1 MKAIIQGQE
10 TVLEQLDGVWKPKG
24 NPEASISALPD
35 GRLLLHVDNRVFTAR
50 LLDINKAEKT
60 LTLSLNGKSVL
71 VNLKE
76 PLDDLLHSMGLDKM
90 AAAKVSHVKA
100 PMPGL
105 VLNVL
110 VEAGQEVKKGDKLLV
125 LEAMK
130 MENIIKAAGDGKVG
144 RIAVDKGQAVDKNQT
159 LIEFE

>member
-10 TVLEQLDGVWKPKG
+10 TALQLQDGVWKPG
-24 NPEASISALPD
+24 THSDAELTVLPD
-35 GRLLLHVDNRVFTAR
+35 GRVLIHVAQQVFTAR
-50 LLDINKAEKT
+50 LLEINKADKT
-60 LTLSLNGKSVL
+60 VILSLNGKSVT
-71 VNLKE
+71 VTLKE
-76 PLDDLLHSMGLDKM
+76 PLDDLLHSMGLDKLTT
-90 AAAKVSHVKA
+90 AKVTHVKA

-130 MENIIKAAGDGKVG
+130 MENIIKAAGDGKVA

-159 LIEFE
+159 LVEFE

>member
-10 TVLEQLDGVWKPKG
+10 TALQLQDGVWKPG
-24 NPEASISALPD
+24 THSDAELTVLPD
-35 GRLLLHVDNRVFTAR
+35 GRLLIHVAQQVFTAR
-50 LLDINKAEKT
+50 LLEINRAEKT
-60 LTLSLNGKSVL
+60 VILSLNGKSVS
-71 VNLKE
+71 VTLKE
-76 PLDDLLHSMGLDKM
+76 PLDDLLHSMGLDKLTT
-90 AAAKVSHVKA
+90 AKVTHVKA

-130 MENIIKAAGDGKVG
+130 MENIIKAAGDGKVA
-144 RIAVDKGQAVDKNQT
+144 RIAVNKGQAVDKNQT
-159 LIEFE
+159 LVEFE

>member
-10 TVLEQLDGVWKPKG
+10 TVLQQIDGVWTPEN
-24 NPEASISALPD
+24 NPEATISVLPD
-35 GRLLLHVDNRVFTAR
+35 GRLLLHVGSGVFTAR
-50 LLDINKAEKT
+50 LLELNRAEKT
-60 LTLSLNGKSVL
+60 LTISLNGKTVSVT
-71 VNLKE
+71 LKE

-90 AAAKVSHVKA
+90 ATAKVSHVKA

-144 RIAVDKGQAVDKNQT
+144 RIAVEKGQAVDKNQT

>member
-10 TVLEQLDGVWKPKG
+10 TALQLQDGVWKPG
-24 NPEASISALPD
+24 IHSDAELTVLPD
-35 GRLLLHVDNRVFTAR
+35 GRVLIHVAQQVFTAR
-50 LLDINKAEKT
+50 LLEINKADKT
-60 LTLSLNGKSVL
+60 VILSLNGKSVT
-71 VNLKE
+71 VTLKE
-76 PLDDLLHSMGLDKM
+76 PLDDLLHSMGLDKLTT
-90 AAAKVSHVKA
+90 AKVTHVKA

-130 MENIIKAAGDGKVG
+130 MENIIKAAGDGKVAH
-144 RIAVDKGQAVDKNQT
+144 IAVDKGQAVDKNQT
-159 LIEFE
+159 LVEFE

>member
-10 TVLEQLDGVWKPKG
+10 TVLQQIDGVWTPEN
-24 NPEASISALPD
+24 NPEATVSVLPD
-35 GRLLLHVDNRVFTAR
+35 GRLLLHVGSCVFTAR
-50 LLDINKAEKT
+50 LLELNRAEKT
-60 LTLSLNGKSVL
+60 LTISLNGKNISVT
-71 VNLKE
+71 LKE

-90 AAAKVSHVKA
+90 ATAKVSHVKA

-144 RIAVDKGQAVDKNQT
+144 RIAVEKGQAVDKNQT

>member
-1 MKAIIQGQE
+1 MKAIIRGQE
-10 TVLEQLDGVWKPKG
+10 TLLQQIDGVWTPEN
-24 NPEASISALPD
+24 NPEATISVLPD
-35 GRLLLHVDNRVFTAR
+35 SRLLLHVGSGVFTAR
-50 LLDINKAEKT
+50 LLELNRAEKT
-60 LTLSLNGKSVL
+60 LTISLNGKTISVT
-71 VNLKE
+71 LKE

-90 AAAKVSHVKA
+90 ATAKVSHVKA

-144 RIAVDKGQAVDKNQT
+144 RIAVKKGQAVDKNQT

>member
-10 TVLEQLDGVWKPKG
+10 TVLQQIDGVWTPEK
-24 NPEASISALPD
+24 NPEATVSVLPD
-35 GRLLLHVDNRVFTAR
+35 GRLLLHVSNKVFTAR
-50 LLDINKAEKT
+50 LMDINRVEKT
-60 LTLSLNGKSVL
+60 LILSLNGKSVS
-71 VNLKE
+71 VTLKE

-90 AAAKVSHVKA
+90 AVAKVSHVKA

-110 VEAGQEVKKGDKLLV
+110 VQPGDEVKKGDKLLV

-130 MENIIKAAGDGKVG
+130 MENIIKAAGDGKVA
-144 RIAVDKGQAVDKNQT
+144 RIAVDKGQAVDKNQI

>member
-10 TVLEQLDGVWKPKG
+10 TVLEQIDGVWTPEN
-24 NPEASISALPD
+24 NPEATVSVLPD
-35 GRLLLHVDNRVFTAR
+35 GRLLLHAGSSVFTAR
-50 LLDINKAEKT
+50 ALELNRAEKT
-60 LTLSLNGKSVL
+60 LTISLNGKTISVT
-71 VNLKE
+71 LKE

-90 AAAKVSHVKA
+90 ATAKVSHVKA

-144 RIAVDKGQAVDKNQT
+144 RIGLEKGQAVDKNQT

>member
-10 TVLEQLDGVWKPKG
+10 TVLEQLDGVWKPLG
-24 NPEASISALPD
+24 HAEASVSTLPD
-35 GRLLLHVDNRVFTAR
+35 GRLLLHVANQVFTAR
-50 LLDINKAEKT
+50 LLDMNRAEKT
-60 LTLSLNGKSVL
+60 LTLSLNGKSITVK
-71 VNLKE
+71 LKE
-76 PLDDLLHSMGLDKM
+76 PLDDLLQSMGLDKLTT
-90 AAAKVSHVKA
+90 ARVSHVKA

-110 VEAGQEVKKGDKLLV
+110 VQPGDEVKKGDKLLV

-130 MENIIKAAGDGKVG
+130 MENIIKAAGDGKVA

>member
-1 MKAIIQGQE
+1 MKAIIQGQK
-10 TVLEQLDGVWKPKG
+10 TALQLQDGVWKPG
-24 NPEASISALPD
+24 THSDAELTVLPD
-35 GRLLLHVDNRVFTAR
+35 GRVLIHVAQQVFTAR
-50 LLDINKAEKT
+50 LLEINKADKT
-60 LTLSLNGKSVL
+60 VILSLNGKSVT
-71 VNLKE
+71 VTLKE
-76 PLDDLLHSMGLDKM
+76 PLDDLLHSMGLDKLTT
-90 AAAKVSHVKA
+90 AKVTHVKA

-130 MENIIKAAGDGKVG
+130 MENIIKAAGDGKVA

-159 LIEFE
+159 LVEFE

>member
-10 TVLEQLDGVWKPKG
+10 TVLQQIDGVWTPEN
-24 NPEASISALPD
+24 NPEATISVLPD
-35 GRLLLHVDNRVFTAR
+35 GRLLLHVGSGVFTAR
-50 LLDINKAEKT
+50 LLELNRAEKS
-60 LTLSLNGKSVL
+60 LTISLNGKTVSVT
-71 VNLKE
+71 LKE

-90 AAAKVSHVKA
+90 ATAKVSHVKA

-144 RIAVDKGQAVDKNQT
+144 RIAVEKGQAVDKNQT

>member
-10 TVLEQLDGVWKPKG
+10 TVLQQIDGVWTPEN
-24 NPEASISALPD
+24 NPEATISVLPD
-35 GRLLLHVDNRVFTAR
+35 GRLLLHVGSGVFTAR
-50 LLDINKAEKT
+50 LLELNRAEKT
-60 LTLSLNGKSVL
+60 LTISLNGKTISVT
-71 VNLKE
+71 LKE

-90 AAAKVSHVKA
+90 ATAKVSHVKA

-144 RIAVDKGQAVDKNQT
+144 RIAVEKGQAVDKNQT

>member
-10 TVLEQLDGVWKPKG
+10 TLLEQQDGVWKPLG
-24 NPEASISALPD
+24 NPEASISSLPD
-35 GRLLLHVDNRVFTAR
+35 GRLLLHVGSQVFTAR
-50 LLDINKAEKT
+50 LLDINKQEKT
-60 LTLSLNGKSVL
+60 LTLSLNGKSVP
-71 VNLKE
+71 VTLKE

-90 AAAKVSHVKA
+90 TTAKVSHVKA

-110 VEAGQEVKKGDKLLV
+110 VEPGQEVKKGDKLLV

-144 RIAVDKGQAVDKNQT
+144 RIAVEKGQAVDKNQT

>member
-10 TVLEQLDGVWKPKG
+10 TVLELLDGDWKPQSD
-24 NPEASISALPD
+24 PEAGISLLPD
-35 GRLLLHVDNRVFTAR
+35 GRLVLHVANRVFTAR

-60 LTLSLNGKSVL
+60 LTLSLDGKHVSVT
-71 VNLKE
+71 LKE
-76 PLDDLLHSMGLDKM
+76 PLDDLLQAMGLDKM
-90 AAAKVSHVKA
+90 AVAKVSHVKA

-130 MENIIKAAGDGKVG
+130 MENIIKAAGDGKVA

-159 LIEFE
+159 LVEFE

>member
-10 TVLEQLDGVWKPKG
+10 TVLQQIDGVWTPEK
-24 NPEASISALPD
+24 NPEAAVSMLPD
-35 GRLLLHVDNRVFTAR
+35 GRLLLHVGSRVFTAR
-50 LLDINKAEKT
+50 LLEINRAEKIVM
-60 LTLSLNGKSVL
+60 LSLNGKSVSIT
-71 VNLKE
+71 LKE

-90 AAAKVSHVKA
+90 TTAKVSHVKA

-110 VEAGQEVKKGDKLLV
+110 VETGQEVKKGDKLLV

-144 RIAVDKGQAVDKNQT
+144 RIAVEKGQAVDKNQT

>member
-10 TVLEQLDGVWKPKG
+10 TVLEQIDGVWTPEN
-24 NPEASISALPD
+24 NPEATVSVLPD
-35 GRLLLHVDNRVFTAR
+35 GRLLLHAGSSVFTAR
-50 LLDINKAEKT
+50 LLELNRAEKT
-60 LTLSLNGKSVL
+60 LTISLNGKTISVT
-71 VNLKE
+71 LKE

-90 AAAKVSHVKA
+90 ATAKVSHVKA

-144 RIAVDKGQAVDKNQT
+144 RIAVEKGQAVDKNQT

>member
-10 TVLEQLDGVWKPKG
+10 TALEQLDGVWKPRG
-24 NPEASISALPD
+24 NAEAGITGLPD
-35 GRLLLHVDNRVFTAR
+35 GRLLLHLGSKVFTAR
-50 LLDINKAEKT
+50 LLDINKQEKV
-60 LTLSLNGKSVL
+60 LTLSLNGKSVI

-90 AAAKVSHVKA
+90 ATAKVSNVKA

-105 VLNVL
+105 VLSVL
-110 VEAGQEVKKGDKLLV
+110 VEPGQEVKKGDKLLV

-144 RIAVDKGQAVDKNQT
+144 RIAVEKGQAVDKNQT

>member
-1 MKAIIQGQE
+1 VA
-10 TVLEQLDGVWKPKG
+10 
-24 NPEASISALPD
+24 N
-35 GRLLLHVDNRVFTAR
+35 HVFTAR

-60 LTLSLNGKSVL
+60 LTLSLDGKHVSVT
-71 VNLKE
+71 LKE

-90 AAAKVSHVKA
+90 AVAKVSHVKA

-130 MENIIKAAGDGKVG
+130 MENIIKAAGDGKVA
-144 RIAVDKGQAVDKNQT
+144 RIAVDKGQAVEKNQT
-159 LIEFE
+159 LVEFE

>member
-10 TVLEQLDGVWKPKG
+10 TVLEQIDGVWTPES
-24 NPEASISALPD
+24 NPEATVSVLPD
-35 GRLLLHVDNRVFTAR
+35 GRLLLHVGSSVFTAR
-50 LLDINKAEKT
+50 LLEINRSEKI
-60 LTLSLNGKSVL
+60 LNVSLNGRTIPVT
-71 VNLKE
+71 LKE

-90 AAAKVSHVKA
+90 ATAKVSHVKA

-130 MENIIKAAGDGKVG
+130 MENIIKASGDGKVG
-144 RIAVDKGQAVDKNQT
+144 RIAVEKGQAVDKNQT

>member
-10 TVLEQLDGVWKPKG
+10 TVLQQIDGVWTPEN
-24 NPEASISALPD
+24 NPEATISVLPD
-35 GRLLLHVDNRVFTAR
+35 GRLLLHVGSGVFTAR
-50 LLDINKAEKT
+50 LLELNRAEKS
-60 LTLSLNGKSVL
+60 LTISLNGKTVSVT
-71 VNLKE
+71 LKE

-90 AAAKVSHVKA
+90 ATAKVSHVKA

-110 VEAGQEVKKGDKLLV
+110 VEAGQEVKKGDILLV

-144 RIAVDKGQAVDKNQT
+144 RIAVEKGQAVDKNQT